1 MASDYG
7 MLSFV
12 AQLFHEENAAG
23 AGGQQGTTKITFKTL
38 KRLRNTEVL

>member
-12 AQLFHEENAAG
+12 AQLFHEGN
-23 AGGQQGTTKITFKTL
+23 AGGKTTKITFKTL

>member
-7 MLSFV
+7 MLSFGHNSFMRKM
-12 AQLFHEENAAG
+12 L
-23 AGGQQGTTKITFKTL
+23 GGGTTKITFKTL